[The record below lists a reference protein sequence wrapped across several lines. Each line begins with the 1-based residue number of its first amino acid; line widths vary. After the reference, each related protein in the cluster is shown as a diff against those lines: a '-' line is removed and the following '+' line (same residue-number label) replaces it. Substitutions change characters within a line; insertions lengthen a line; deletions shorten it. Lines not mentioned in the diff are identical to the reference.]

1 MAPLQSVFSA
11 AEGDAHKAL
20 LVNKYSYSY
29 CKIVAIDR
37 IRAEIVFCLLFL
49 RVFEIHV
56 ATLIVSS
63 TRSTE
68 SYQSM
73 RWKKLNSTDWR
84 TEIWPCIVC
93 GIVDVK
99 KQWAKRFSFGLCPFF
114 VSVRITWPKL
124 LKFRRKSSNIRWEMF
139 FGWLMRNTSSMDFD
153 S

>member
-1 MAPLQSVFSA
+1 MPPIQKNSA
-11 AEGDAHKAL
+11 VPKNQASKVWRHFGDNRDGAFAKCLLCIVEGDTHKAL

-68 SYQSM
+68 SYQSL
-73 RWKKLNSTDWR
+73 R
-84 TEIWPCIVC
+84 
-93 GIVDVK
+93 
-99 KQWAKRFSFGLCPFF
+99 
-114 VSVRITWPKL
+114 
-124 LKFRRKSSNIRWEMF
+124 
-139 FGWLMRNTSSMDFD
+139 
-153 S
+153 

>member
-11 AEGDAHKAL
+11 AEVDAHKAL

-68 SYQSM
+68 SYQRM
-73 RWKKLNSTDWR
+73 R
-84 TEIWPCIVC
+84 
-93 GIVDVK
+93 
-99 KQWAKRFSFGLCPFF
+99 
-114 VSVRITWPKL
+114 
-124 LKFRRKSSNIRWEMF
+124 
-139 FGWLMRNTSSMDFD
+139 
-153 S
+153 